1 MQGVLSCLRLLT
13 TSNLLLLSFVFL
25 YSGLETSFWAGAFP
39 SSVSFTLQLA
49 SRKMV
54 RQNYYLDSKSIP
66 KSGDG
71 SLQRDGSCW
80 LNLGRGR
87 THRPQIFCQQ
97 SRSRTGRLH
106 RSLQF
111 CFGLLLLNIVVSFIS
126 GLLLHSIAF
135 LGCLLF
141 LPHPAPLGDTPEE
154 AFLEPRFSIS
164 FPFALCC
171 SFSITFKRR
180 MLSLKILISHPVTG
194 LRFWLWSPCCLAQ
207 GMLVSTLR
215 HQNKI
220 TIGFKKRH
228 FQSHFQNLIKYN

>member
-54 RQNYYLDSKSIP
+54 RQNMISKSKP
-66 KSGDG
+66 TSGDG

-97 SRSRTGRLH
+97 SRSRTCCLY

-111 CFGLLLLNIVVSFIS
+111 SFWPLLLNLVLSFIS

-171 SFSITFKRR
+171 SFSITFKRQ

-194 LRFWLWSPCCLAQ
+194 LRFWLWFPCFLAQ
-207 GMLVSTLR
+207 AMLVSTLR
-215 HQNKI
+215 QTNKI
-220 TIGFKKRH
+220 NKDDFIP
-228 FQSHFQNLIKYN
+228 